1 VEARARETQAF
12 THSLIHRVP
21 DNMMMTE
28 DYLGFDATGL
38 AALVSRREVS
48 PQELLDAAI
57 ARTEAVNPKVNA
69 IAARH
74 YDEARAAIRAG
85 LPEGAFRGVPFLL
98 KDLNA
103 LLAGTVTS
111 NGCRFFQDNR
121 ADHDTEL
128 VSRYKRGGMVIFG
141 KTNTP
146 EFGLTVSTEPRLF
159 GPTRNPWLP
168 THMAGGSSGGAA
180 AAVAAGIVPAA
191 HASDG
196 GGSIRIPASCCG
208 LFGLKPTRAR
218 NPHGPD
224 RGEGWSGAST
234 EHVVSRSVR
243 DSAAILD
250 LTCGPD
256 VGAPYF
262 ATPPAVPFLAAM
274 GASGP
279 VLRIGM
285 VTRTAAGEGID
296 PECERAVRATARL
309 LEGLGHR
316 VDEISLSSVEQGFGP
331 AFRVIIAGN
340 IRTAIELHAARTG
353 RQPAPDDLEKVTW
366 AMFEAGGRASAADYA
381 RAVVAIH
388 RVGRQFAALFQV
400 HDLVLAPTLPKP
412 PQPLGVFSMMAED
425 LDAYGRDVGFFTSFT
440 AIVNLAGN
448 PAASLPL
455 HWTPDGLPV
464 GVQLIGRYG
473 DEASVLRVSAQLEQE
488 RPWFHRRPA
497 LL

>member
-1 VEARARETQAF
+1 M
-12 THSLIHRVP
+12 
-21 DNMMMTE
+21 N
-28 DYLGFDATGL
+28 DYDRFDAIGL
-38 AALVSRREVS
+38 AALVSRKEVS
-48 PQELLDAAI
+48 PQQLLDAAI

-69 IAARH
+69 VVARH

-85 LPEGAFRGVPFLL
+85 LPEGPFRGVPFLL

-103 LLAGTVTS
+103 LFDGTITS
-111 NGCRFFQDNR
+111 NGSRFFTGNR
-121 ADHDTEL
+121 ADHDTE
-128 VSRYKRGGMVIFG
+128 VVARYRRSGLVIFG

-159 GPTRNPWLP
+159 GPTRNPWKP

-208 LFGLKPTRAR
+208 LYGLKPTRAR

-224 RGEGWSGAST
+224 RGEGWSGMST

-250 LTCGPD
+250 LTSGPD
-256 VGAPYF
+256 LGAPYF
-262 ATPPAVPFLAAM
+262 ATPPAVPFLAAT

-279 VLRIGM
+279 ALSVGV
-285 VTRTAAGEGID
+285 VTRTAAGETID
-296 PECERAVRATARL
+296 SECERAVRETAGL

-316 VDEISLSSVEQGFGP
+316 VEEVSLSGIEPAFGP
-331 AFRVIIAGN
+331 AFRVIIAAN
-340 IRTAIELHAARTG
+340 VRAAIEFHAGRTG
-353 RQPAPDDLEKVTW
+353 RQPGPDELEKVTW
-366 AMFEAGGRASAADYA
+366 AMFEAGARASAADYA
-381 RAVVAIH
+381 RAVIAVH
-388 RVGRQFAALFQV
+388 RAGRQFAALFQS

-412 PQPLGVFSMMAED
+412 PQPLGVFNMMADD
-425 LDAYGRDVGFFTSFT
+425 LDAYGREVGYFTSFT
-440 AIVNLAGN
+440 ATANLAGN

-473 DEASVLRVSAQLEQE
+473 DEATVLRVSAQLEQE
-488 RPWFHRRPA
+488 RPWFQCRPP
-497 LL
+497 LLQTQ